1 MKKIAIVVLL
11 LVGTF
16 QVEAQNNSQLVKHFE
31 AYYKQMKSQGDVQ
44 GAMNAL
50 THLIVLQPNQA
61 RKDTLAVLYMNNG
74 KHLQALNTIGVEKNT
89 NDSDMAV
96 EVKAVCLQALNQP
109 KKALEHF
116 EVLFKRTP
124 NAMIAYELAE
134 LKIQTG
140 DLAGA
145 NLNITYGIAN
155 AKDDVARTY
164 YESQQPYQVS
174 IKAAFLYL
182 KSLAKYRE
190 NPETNA
196 DAAISI
202 LDEAMQ
208 LAPNFNLA
216 KISKDALLA
225 QKNTPTTKN

>member
-1 MKKIAIVVLL
+1 MKKVAIIVLM
-11 LVGTF
+11 LVGAF

-74 KHLQALNTIGVEKNT
+74 KHLQALNTIGIDKNE

-109 KKALEHF
+109 EKSLEHF
-116 EVLFKRTP
+116 EVLFKRSP
-124 NAMIAYELAE
+124 NPMVAYELAD

-155 AKDDVARTY
+155 SKEGVARTY
-164 YESQQPYQVS
+164 YESQQPYQVPM
-174 IKAAFLYL
+174 KAAFLYL

-190 NPETNA
+190 NPATNA
-196 DAAISI
+196 DVAIAT

-208 LAPNFNLA
+208 IAPNFNLA

-225 QKNTPTTKN
+225 QKNAPKKN

>member
-1 MKKIAIVVLL
+1 MKKVAIIVLM
-11 LVGTF
+11 LVGAF
-16 QVEAQNNSQLVKHFE
+16 QVEAQNNSQLINHFE

-74 KHLQALNTIGVEKNT
+74 KHLQALNTIGIEKNA

-109 KKALEHF
+109 EKSLEHF
-116 EVLFKRTP
+116 EVLFKRSP
-124 NAMIAYELAE
+124 NAMVAYEMAD

-140 DLAGA
+140 DLTGA

-155 AKDDVARTY
+155 SKEDVGRTY
-164 YESQQPYQVS
+164 YESQQPYQVPM
-174 IKAAFLYL
+174 KAAFLYL

-190 NPETNA
+190 NPATNT
-196 DAAISI
+196 DAAIAI

-208 LAPNFNLA
+208 IAPHFNLA
-216 KISKDALLA
+216 KLSKDALLA
-225 QKNTPTTKN
+225 QKNTPQKN

>member
-1 MKKIAIVVLL
+1 MKKVAIIVLML
-11 LVGTF
+11 IGAF

-74 KHLQALNTIGVEKNT
+74 KHLQALNTIGIDKDE

-109 KKALEHF
+109 EKSLEHF
-116 EVLFKRTP
+116 EVLFKRSP
-124 NAMIAYELAE
+124 NPMVAYELAD

-155 AKDDVARTY
+155 SKEGVARTY
-164 YESQQPYQVS
+164 YESQQPYQVPM
-174 IKAAFLYL
+174 KAAFLYL

-190 NPETNA
+190 NPATNA
-196 DAAISI
+196 DVAIAT

-208 LAPNFNLA
+208 IAPNFNLA

-225 QKNTPTTKN
+225 QKNAPKKN

>member
-1 MKKIAIVVLL
+1 MKKIAIVVLM
-11 LVGTF
+11 LVGAF

-74 KHLQALNTIGVEKNT
+74 RHLQALNTIGIEKNA

-96 EVKAVCLQALNQP
+96 EVKALCLQALNQP
-109 KKALEHF
+109 EKSLEHF
-116 EVLFKRTP
+116 EELFKRTP
-124 NAMIAYELAE
+124 NSMIAYELAD

-140 DLAGA
+140 DLTGA

-155 AKDDVARTY
+155 AKADVGRTY
-164 YESQQPYQVS
+164 YEMQQPYQVS
-174 IKAAFLYL
+174 MKAAFLYL
-182 KSLAKYRE
+182 KSLAKYKE
-190 NPETNA
+190 NPATNG
-196 DAAISI
+196 DATIAI
-202 LDEAMQ
+202 LDEALQ

-225 QKNTPTTKN
+225 QKSGPQKN